1 MKYIGNFKLKYA
13 FHSPLTTFILNG
25 LIYLFICEI
34 KLFVKN
40 SRWGIAFA
48 TILRTKLLE
57 QHLKL
62 AELRKLSP

>member
-13 FHSPLTTFILNG
+13 CHSPLTTFILNG

-34 KLFVKN
+34 KPYVKN
-40 SRWGIAFA
+40 SCWGIA
-48 TILRTKLLE
+48 ILRTKLLE